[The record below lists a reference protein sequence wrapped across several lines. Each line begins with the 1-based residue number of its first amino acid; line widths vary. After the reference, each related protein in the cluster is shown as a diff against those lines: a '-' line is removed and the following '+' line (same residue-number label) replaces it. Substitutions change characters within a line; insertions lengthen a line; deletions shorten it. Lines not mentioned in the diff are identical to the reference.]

1 MGPVPRTLSVEDCV
15 MRRLVLALVLFASFV
30 GCNHARTHVGVE
42 VNSDGA
48 PTRGIYET
56 QHDEP

>member
-1 MGPVPRTLSVEDCV
+1 MVRMMLLLGLPGW
-15 MRRLVLALVLFASFV
+15 LA
-30 GCNHARTHVGVE
+30 GCSATRTHVGVE

-56 QHDEP
+56 THDQP